1 MTPGTSQPHADVSVV
16 IPTYGRDAVLVDTIR
31 RVLDQ
36 NPAASE
42 LLVVDQ
48 TPAHPPAVERELEEL
63 AATGAIDWVR
73 LGEPSIPGAMNV
85 GLLRARSEIVLFLDD
100 DVIPGQG
107 LVEAHRV
114 AHRRPGVAVVAGQVL
129 QPGEEPV
136 PGPHAPFRFSSA
148 ERGWVTEV
156 IGANFSIRRD
166 LALAIGGM
174 DENFVRA
181 AYGFEAELCAR
192 ATAAGARILFEPQAT
207 VRHLRAPAG
216 GTRSYGSH
224 LRTARPGHSVG
235 AFYRILR
242 TSRREAVP
250 VRIAGRLARSVRTR
264 HHLSRPWWIPVTLIA
279 ETLGLG
285 WAIGLS
291 LRGPRL
297 LGRDGRLDP
306 AYHTGTEGDR

>member
-1 MTPGTSQPHADVSVV
+1 MTRANDRAHADVSVV
-16 IPTYGRDAVLVDTIR
+16 IPTYGREDMLVDTIR
-31 RVLDQ
+31 RVLELD
-36 NPAASE
+36 PPASE

-48 TPAHPPAVERELEEL
+48 TPAHSPLVEGELQEL
-63 AATGAIDWVR
+63 ALAGAIEWIR

-85 GLLRARSEIVLFLDD
+85 GLLQADSDIVLFLDD
-100 DVIPGQG
+100 DVIPALG
-107 LVEAHRV
+107 LVAAHRA
-114 AHRRPGVAVVAGQVL
+114 AHGRAGVGVVAGQVL
-129 QPGEEPV
+129 QPEEEPV
-136 PGPHAPFRFSSA
+136 PGPHAPFRFNSG
-148 ERGWVTEV
+148 EPGWVSEV

-181 AYGFEAELCAR
+181 GYGFEAELCAR
-192 ATAAGARILFEPQAT
+192 AAAAGARILFEPLAS
-207 VRHLRAPAG
+207 VRHLRAPTG

-224 LRTARPGHSVG
+224 LRTIRPGHSVG

-242 TSRREAVP
+242 TSPRAAIP
-250 VRIAGRLARSVRTR
+250 VKVAGRLARSIRTR
-264 HHLSRPWWIPVTLIA
+264 HHLSRPWWIPATLLA

-297 LGRDGRLDP
+297 LNRDVRPSPAVRDGAEER
-306 AYHTGTEGDR
+306 R

>member
-1 MTPGTSQPHADVSVV
+1 MTPGGSRTPAEVSVV
-16 IPTYGRDAVLVDTIR
+16 IATYGRNAVLVDTIR
-31 RVLDQ
+31 RVLELD
-36 NPAASE
+36 PPASE

-48 TPAHPPAVERELEEL
+48 TPAHSPPVERELEEL
-63 AATGAIDWVR
+63 AAAGAIEWIR
-73 LGEPSIPGAMNV
+73 LDAPSIPRAMNV
-85 GLLRARSEIVLFLDD
+85 GLLRADSDIVLFLDD
-100 DVIPGQG
+100 DVIPAPG
-107 LVEAHRV
+107 LVAAHRA
-114 AHRRPGVAVVAGQVL
+114 AHGRSGVGVVAGQVL

-136 PGPHAPFRFSSA
+136 PGPHAPFRFRSS
-148 ERGWVTEV
+148 ERGWVSEV

-181 AYGFEAELCAR
+181 AYGFEAEVCAR
-192 ATAAGARILFEPQAT
+192 AAAVGARILFEPLAS
-207 VRHLRAPAG
+207 VRHLRAPTG

-242 TSRREAVP
+242 TSRSVAVP
-250 VRIAGRLARSVRTR
+250 AKVAGRLARSIRTR
-264 HHLSRPWWIPVTLIA
+264 HHLSRPWWIPATLLA

-297 LGRDGRLDP
+297 LDRDGWPSP
-306 AYHTGTEGDR
+306 AVRDGAEGKR